1 MRDAIN
7 QELKM
12 GDTVLFKLATGT
24 ELLKGKIKSFDDSG
38 DTSFPVLIESYAP
51 SEKRNSNH
59 SARPE
64 AIVKID
70 LIYEAMPELNI

>member
-7 QELKM
+7 QELKI
-12 GDTVLFKLATGT
+12 GDTVLFKFATGT
-24 ELLKGKIKSFDDSG
+24 ELLKGVIDEFKTVKEGIKVNI
-38 DTSFPVLIESYAP
+38 TSFAP
-51 SEKRNSNH
+51 SEKRKTQH
-59 SARPE
+59 WQRPE